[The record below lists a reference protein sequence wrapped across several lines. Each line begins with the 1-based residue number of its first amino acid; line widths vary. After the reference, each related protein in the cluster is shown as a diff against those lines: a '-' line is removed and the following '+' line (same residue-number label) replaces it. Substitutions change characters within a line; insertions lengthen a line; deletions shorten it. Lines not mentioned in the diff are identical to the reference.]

1 MKESRCFLRI
11 TSNAAASSL
20 LLGIVGLYK
29 LHVHPTWANF
39 IFWEYIFVNKIYLN
53 LFGLSGVSVVM
64 MDVNPRMIRNLN
76 MALSLNCRIIGK
88 HSYL

>member
-1 MKESRCFLRI
+1 M
-11 TSNAAASSL
+11 
-20 LLGIVGLYK
+20 
-29 LHVHPTWANF
+29 
-39 IFWEYIFVNKIYLN
+39 IYLN

-76 MALSLNCRIIGK
+76 MALSLNCRIIAK

>member
-1 MKESRCFLRI
+1 M
-11 TSNAAASSL
+11 
-20 LLGIVGLYK
+20 
-29 LHVHPTWANF
+29 
-39 IFWEYIFVNKIYLN
+39 IYLN
-53 LFGLSGVSVVM
+53 LSGLSGVSVVM